1 MEKELEEWCPEYST
15 PNSIGRYCG
24 VSKETV
30 LRWIK
35 KEYLVALRLPEG
47 HHRIHRE
54 DFREFLTKFNMP
66 LHPRV
71 SKNKNNKS
79 QGNRKEVE
87 L

>member
-15 PNSIGRYCG
+15 PSAIGQYCG

-35 KEYLVALRLPEG
+35 KGHLSALRLPEG

-54 DFREFLTKFNMP
+54 DFREFLTRYSMP
-66 LHPRV
+66 LHSQV
-71 SKNKNNKS
+71 SQNKNS
-79 QGNRKEVE
+79 RPQRNRKEVK